1 MLILENIGL
10 AELQG
15 GGMGKRKR
23 KEKEQTHHFLSSR
36 FLCIFVKEKPYQ
48 QMYLRFV
55 IKQDWK
61 EWGFWSIKQTAQ
73 PSWWGGGPLII
84 QACIFPTCGWRLQ
97 AALKEQGRMQNDP
110 RHHWFFCLAQKMPH
124 LSVFLFL
131 PSFIYY
137 WMNIITVSK
146 GMTIEMNHPQSNHFE
161 TPAVFIPCLFL
172 FLI

>member
-1 MLILENIGL
+1 
-10 AELQG
+10 
-15 GGMGKRKR
+15 MGKRKR

-97 AALKEQGRMQNDP
+97 AALKEQVRMQNDP

-137 WMNIITVSK
+137 WMNIQYYWILCVVHSVLNKVICDWTCQGIKYSL
-146 GMTIEMNHPQSNHFE
+146 IHFHS
-161 TPAVFIPCLFL
+161 
-172 FLI
+172 